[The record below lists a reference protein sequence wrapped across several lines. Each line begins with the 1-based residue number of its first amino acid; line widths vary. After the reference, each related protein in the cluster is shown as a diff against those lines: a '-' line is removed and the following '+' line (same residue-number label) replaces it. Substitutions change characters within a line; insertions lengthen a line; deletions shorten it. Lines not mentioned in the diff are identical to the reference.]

1 MARVPPPRHDIDRGL
16 RVPDL
21 REGSFF
27 PLTTCCRSSLR
38 ANCPSQRLPTPRFR
52 RCGLSVTSPIRL
64 PPCADGSLQSSSP
77 FSRAAHAAE
86 RKQRGAHVVICD
98 TVVLVRVSTDSGGGT
113 HLILTCPSE
122 GAGLWC
128 YTRRES
134 ICHCHLQVSR
144 TARYRAQRT

>member
-21 REGSFF
+21 REGSLF

-64 PPCADGSLQSSSP
+64 SPCADGSLRSSSP

-98 TVVLVRVSTDSGGGT
+98 TVVLAT
-113 HLILTCPSE
+113 HRCKHTRSIGSE
-122 GAGLWC
+122 APF
-128 YTRRES
+128 
-134 ICHCHLQVSR
+134 
-144 TARYRAQRT
+144 RYAISSEATLLLCLDGHTG

>member
-21 REGSFF
+21 REGSLF

-98 TVVLVRVSTDSGGGT
+98 TVVLGQ
-113 HLILTCPSE
+113 
-122 GAGLWC
+122 
-128 YTRRES
+128 RRETLGVQAHRQRS
-134 ICHCHLQVSR
+134 CPGIAVSWFATPLGGR
-144 TARYRAQRT
+144 CALFPI

>member
-27 PLTTCCRSSLR
+27 PLTTYCQSSLR
-38 ANCPSQRLPTPRFR
+38 ANCPSQRLPTPRLR

-64 PPCADGSLQSSSP
+64 PPCADGSLRSSSP

-98 TVVLVRVSTDSGGGT
+98 TVVLARYVKS
-113 HLILTCPSE
+113 CF
-122 GAGLWC
+122 
-128 YTRRES
+128 
-134 ICHCHLQVSR
+134 R
-144 TARYRAQRT
+144 TAKTPSPTFRA